1 MFKNLTKKKKESGR
15 KYSCK
20 HSPKLRK
27 FYLVFIF
34 FLRLLCVSGCNP
46 KLKNREGLLPR
57 QIAKDAGH
65 KAAAKELRKAER
77 QQGKNSIGGSLTSD
91 LWLLT
96 LHDWSHE
103 FKTELR
109 QAFGNKSDTV
119 TTEMFVSVLEEL
131 NAPVELDQLHTVISA
146 HDKGR
151 EGCVNISDFIKGVKY
166 VKKPFLLSSY
176 MPKKKKGQK
185 GGKGGKKKGK
195 FVLPLP
201 ICTLPP
207 DLMPLRPDG
216 RPPHFMIETY
226 YNWSDSRRFDCDHP
240 PEHPIMN
247 DSGWYIDKPEKV
259 YVNINYC
266 VKNGDLESLDLALS
280 QGIPVDVQDPFYKTP
295 LMVACSSGNYEVAQY
310 LLSRG

>member
-1 MFKNLTKKKKESGR
+1 M
-15 KYSCK
+15 Y
-20 HSPKLRK
+20 
-27 FYLVFIF
+27 
-34 FLRLLCVSGCNP
+34 CVSGCNP

-77 QQGKNSIGGSLTSD
+77 QHGKGKKTSGGSLRSD
-91 LWLLT
+91 LWVLT

-103 FKTELR
+103 YETELR
-109 QAFGNKSDTV
+109 QAFGKKSDTV

-131 NAPVELDQLHTVISA
+131 KAPVELGQLHVVISA

-151 EGCVNISDFIKGVKY
+151 EGCVNINDFIKGVKY
-166 VKKPFLLSSY
+166 IKKPFLLSSY

-185 GGKGGKKKGK
+185 GGRGGKKKGK

-207 DLMPLRPDG
+207 ELMPRRPG
-216 RPPHFMIETY
+216 GGPPHFMIETY
-226 YNWSDSRRFDCDHP
+226 YNCSDSRRFDRDHP

-247 DSGWYIDKPEKV
+247 DSGWYLDGPEKV
-259 YVNINYC
+259 YVNVNYC
-266 VKNGDLESLDLALS
+266 VKNGDLESLDLALH
-280 QGIPVDVQDPFYKTP
+280 QGVPVDVQDSFYKTP
-295 LMVACSSGNYEVAQY
+295 LMVACSSGNYEMAQY